1 MVIYTGISGS
11 SERSG
16 TGERLTSSVPGS
28 PVSPIQRPGAARSP
42 KGLTRKGTSGPRH
55 GMSFGWW
62 DPSGSCLRTW
72 QRSLPG
78 MGEDIHMLARFS
90 ESFPNWGTMQD
101 GEFIAQP
108 MPARLISEDGGGSS
122 HIPTPT
128 RADVYT
134 GKMRSSQQSE
144 GSMHSVSLPDYV
156 ARRWATPTAR
166 DYKVTGKNY
175 NLYHKAFSSSNVAVQ
190 VFIENEG
197 MEGSLNPDWVE
208 QYLMSLPEGW
218 TRLEPLPDG
227 AYDEWFDAMRD
238 GTWWDTERGL
248 PQITTGVENRVN
260 RLKML
265 GNGIVPATL
274 ALFLTDD

>member
-1 MVIYTGISGS
+1 
-11 SERSG
+11 
-16 TGERLTSSVPGS
+16 
-28 PVSPIQRPGAARSP
+28 
-42 KGLTRKGTSGPRH
+42 
-55 GMSFGWW
+55 
-62 DPSGSCLRTW
+62 
-72 QRSLPG
+72 
-78 MGEDIHMLARFS
+78 
-90 ESFPNWGTMQD
+90 
-101 GEFIAQP
+101 
-108 MPARLISEDGGGSS
+108 MP
-122 HIPTPT
+122 
-128 RADVYT
+128 
-134 GKMRSSQQSE
+134 
-144 GSMHSVSLPDYV
+144 SVSLPDYV